1 MAVQNTSPAAV
12 KPVDDIVLPSKPHDD
27 QRRRLARV
35 KRAIRRQTGGG
46 VHQLKVE
53 VNGETLLL
61 RGRCASFYC
70 KQKAQ
75 HAAMGYLSGETLI
88 NEIEVDIVPR

>member
-1 MAVQNTSPAAV
+1 MQNTSHATDKSVANL
-12 KPVDDIVLPSKPHDD
+12 VLPAEQQDE
-27 QRRRLARV
+27 QRRRMARI
-35 KRAIRRQTGGG
+35 KRTIRRQTGGG

-53 VNGETLLL
+53 VSGDTLLL

-75 HAAMGYLSGETLI
+75 HAAMDYLLGETLI
-88 NEIEVDIVPR
+88 NEIEVDALPR

>member
-1 MAVQNTSPAAV
+1 MAVQNTSSAAAKV
-12 KPVDDIVLPSKPHDD
+12 VHNIVLPAKLHDD
-27 QRRRLARV
+27 QRRRLARI
-35 KRAIRRQTGGG
+35 KRAIRSQTGGG

-53 VNGETLLL
+53 ASGEMLLL

-75 HAAMGYLSGETLI
+75 HAAMDFLAGEMLI
-88 NEIEVDIVPR
+88 NEIQVDAVPR